1 MIVIKVQEDGRDDK
15 YGSLSSR
22 WWWGYEQLIDIS
34 YFLTLDHGCPILDKK
49 NSIDVL
55 F

>member
-1 MIVIKVQEDGRDDK
+1 MIVIKVHADGRDDK

-22 WWWGYEQLIDIS
+22 WEWGYEPLIDIS
-34 YFLTLDHGCPILDKK
+34 YFLTLNHGCPMLDKK
-49 NSIDVL
+49 NSMDVL